1 MQDNGTF
8 QSWSN
13 SFLMVMVVLGSQRL
27 NHWLSRRCKGWDRRL
42 SGAREVRKNVEE
54 FKGSLKKP
62 VDSTDN
68 TNIFLES
75 LYISSFTVAEYS

>member
-1 MQDNGTF
+1 M
-8 QSWSN
+8 
-13 SFLMVMVVLGSQRL
+13 
-27 NHWLSRRCKGWDRRL
+27 
-42 SGAREVRKNVEE
+42 AREVRENVEE
-54 FKGSLKKP
+54 FKGSLKEP